1 MKVFPLQA
9 RAPRFRHHRAQ
20 RLGMAIA
27 IAAAAA
33 CTAVAPNVFAAG
45 DDGTTSSSSS
55 SSSSMSS
62 SSTHSSTGAK
72 IRDATITTKAKA
84 ELVGTSGLSAG
95 DIHVK
100 TRHGIVMLTGSVPDE
115 QQRTQ
120 AVGVVRQIDGVQD
133 VRDQL
138 TIRPK

>member
-9 RAPRFRHHRAQ
+9 RAPRFHRRPAT
-20 RLGMAIA
+20 RLGMAVA
-27 IAAAAA
+27 LAAAVA

-45 DDGTTSSSSS
+45 DDGA
-55 SSSSMSS
+55 SSSMSS
-62 SSTHSSTGAK
+62 STHTSTGAK

-100 TRHGIVMLTGSVPDE
+100 TRRGIVMLTGSVPDE

-120 AVGVVRQIDGVQD
+120 AVSVVRQIEGVQD

>member
-9 RAPRFRHHRAQ
+9 RAPRFRRHPAKRV
-20 RLGMAIA
+20 GMAVA

-33 CTAVAPNVFAAG
+33 CTVVAPNVFAAG
-45 DDGTTSSSSS
+45 DDAAS

-62 SSTHSSTGAK
+62 STHSSTGTK
-72 IRDATITTKAKA
+72 IHDATITTKAKA

-115 QQRTQ
+115 AQRTQ
-120 AVGVVRQIDGVQD
+120 AVEVVRKIDGVQD

>member
-1 MKVFPLQA
+1 MKSFPLQA
-9 RAPRFRHHRAQ
+9 RSPRNRRRHAMRA
-20 RLGMAIA
+20 GMAVA

-33 CTAVAPNVFAAG
+33 CAVIAPNAIAAG
-45 DDGTTSSSSS
+45 DDIAASSSSS
-55 SSSSMSS
+55 QSS
-62 SSTHSSTGAK
+62 HSSTGTK

-100 TRHGIVMLTGSVPDE
+100 TRHGTVTLTGSVPDE

-120 AVGVVRQIDGVQD
+120 AVSVVKQVDGVQG